1 MRRQWMTRAAF
12 DHTPHLMLR
21 CESCHAATES
31 RATADVLMPN
41 AATCATCHH
50 SGNGGKGVSAAC
62 ATCHRYHDWTHAR
75 PVRPT
80 FDVNQF
86 K

>member
-1 MRRQWMTRAAF
+1 MTRAAF

-31 RATADVLMPN
+31 RATSDVLMPA
-41 AATCATCHH
+41 AATCATCHTPGTGA
-50 SGNGGKGVSAAC
+50 STSC
-62 ATCHRYHDWTHAR
+62 ATCHRYHDWTRAR

-80 FDVNQF
+80 FDVNHF
-86 K
+86 R